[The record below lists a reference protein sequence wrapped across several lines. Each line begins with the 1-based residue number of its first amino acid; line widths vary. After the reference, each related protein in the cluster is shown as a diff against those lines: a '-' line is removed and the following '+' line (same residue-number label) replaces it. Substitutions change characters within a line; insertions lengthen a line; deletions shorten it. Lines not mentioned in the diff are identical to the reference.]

1 VAGKKVI
8 PIGRT
13 MTTRQRLVASVGR
26 VLAREG
32 FKGFGLGKV
41 ALEAGVD
48 RRVISR
54 HFGGLAELVAEFA
67 RSPDFWPTTAEIGA
81 GMEAAGAGAGD
92 GAEGQL
98 AAFHK
103 GFLRALLN
111 RPQTLDILAW
121 EMMERT
127 SVSRMLEQARVRVA
141 LECFESLTGETPDAP
156 GLTGIVAVMGAAMLF
171 FAVRARLGGHFG
183 GLDPNDPADLARIDT
198 AVDALVCG
206 VFSRL

>member
-1 VAGKKVI
+1 VAEKKVI

-13 MTTRQRLVASVGR
+13 VSTRQRLVQAVGR
-26 VLAREG
+26 VLARDG

-41 ALEAGVD
+41 ALETGVE
-48 RRVISR
+48 RRVIAR

-67 RSPDFWPTTAEIGA
+67 RSPEFWPATEEIRA
-81 GMEAAGAGAGD
+81 GMEAAGIGD
-92 GAEGQL
+92 GPEGQL

-103 GFLRALLN
+103 GFLRALLK
-111 RPQTLDILAW
+111 RPQTLDILAH

-127 SVSRMLEQARVRVA
+127 SVTRMLEQARVRVA
-141 LECFESLTGETPDAP
+141 LECFERLTGEVPDNA
-156 GLTGIVAVMGAAMLF
+156 GLTGVVAVMGAAMLF

-183 GLDPNDPADLARIDT
+183 GLDPNDPADLARIDR
-198 AVDALVCG
+198 AVDALVSG

>member
-1 VAGKKVI
+1 MSGKKVI

-32 FKGFGLGKV
+32 FRGFGLGKV

-67 RSPDFWPTTAEIGA
+67 RSPDFWPATEEIRA
-81 GMEAAGAGAGD
+81 GMEAAGSVGGP
-92 GAEGQL
+92 EGQF

-103 GFLRALLN
+103 GFLRALVK

-141 LECFESLTGETPDAP
+141 LECFERLTGEVPDNA

-183 GLDPNDPADLARIDT
+183 GLDPNDPADLARIDA
-198 AVDALVCG
+198 AVDALVGG

>member
-1 VAGKKVI
+1 MSGKKVI

-32 FKGFGLGKV
+32 FRGFGLGKV

-67 RSPDFWPTTAEIGA
+67 RSPDFWPATEEIRA
-81 GMEAAGAGAGD
+81 GMEAAGSVD
-92 GAEGQL
+92 GPEGQL

-103 GFLRALLN
+103 GFLRALVK

-141 LECFESLTGETPDAP
+141 LECFERLTGEVPDNA

-183 GLDPNDPADLARIDT
+183 GLDPNDPADLARIDA
-198 AVDALVCG
+198 AVDALVGG

>member
-1 VAGKKVI
+1 MAGKKVI

-13 MTTRQRLVASVGR
+13 MSARQRLVASVGR

-32 FKGFGLGKV
+32 FRGFGLGKV

-48 RRVISR
+48 RRVINR

-67 RSPDFWPTTAEIGA
+67 RSPDFWPTTAEIRA
-81 GMEAAGAGAGD
+81 GMEAAGAAD
-92 GAEGQL
+92 GPEGQL

-111 RPQTLDILAW
+111 RPRTLDILAW

-183 GLDPNDPADLARIDT
+183 GLDPNDPADLARIDA
-198 AVDALVCG
+198 AVDALVGG

>member
-1 VAGKKVI
+1 MSA
-8 PIGRT
+8 
-13 MTTRQRLVASVGR
+13 RQRLVASVGR

-32 FKGFGLGKV
+32 FRGFGLGKV

-48 RRVISR
+48 RRVINR

-67 RSPDFWPTTAEIGA
+67 RSPDFWPTTAEIRA
-81 GMEAAGAGAGD
+81 GMEAAGAVD
-92 GAEGQL
+92 GPEGQL

-111 RPQTLDILAW
+111 RPRTLDILAW

-183 GLDPNDPADLARIDT
+183 GLDPNDPADLARIDA
-198 AVDALVCG
+198 AVDALVGG

>member
-1 VAGKKVI
+1 MAGKKVI

-13 MTTRQRLVASVGR
+13 MSARQRLVASVGR

-32 FKGFGLGKV
+32 FRGFGLGKV

-48 RRVISR
+48 RRVINR

-67 RSPDFWPTTAEIGA
+67 RSPDFWPTTAEIRA
-81 GMEAAGAGAGD
+81 GMEAVGPGD
-92 GAEGQL
+92 GHEGQL

-111 RPQTLDILAW
+111 RPRTLDILAW

-141 LECFESLTGETPDAP
+141 LECFERLTGEIPDSP

-183 GLDPNDPADLARIDT
+183 GLDPNDPADLARIDA
-198 AVDALVCG
+198 AVDALVSG

>member
-1 VAGKKVI
+1 MSGKKVI

-32 FKGFGLGKV
+32 FRGFGLGKV

-67 RSPDFWPTTAEIGA
+67 RSPDFWPATEEIRA
-81 GMEAAGAGAGD
+81 GMEAAGSVGGP
-92 GAEGQL
+92 EGQL

-103 GFLRALLN
+103 GFLRALVK

-141 LECFESLTGETPDAP
+141 LECFERLTGEVPDNA

-183 GLDPNDPADLARIDT
+183 GLDPNDPADLARIDA
-198 AVDALVCG
+198 AVDALVGG

>member
-1 VAGKKVI
+1 MAGKKVI

-13 MTTRQRLVASVGR
+13 MSARQRLVASVGR

-32 FKGFGLGKV
+32 FRGFGLGKV

-48 RRVISR
+48 RRVINR

-67 RSPDFWPTTAEIGA
+67 RSPDFWPATEEIRA
-81 GMEAAGAGAGD
+81 GMEAAGSVGGP
-92 GAEGQL
+92 EGQL

-103 GFLRALLN
+103 GFLRALVK

-141 LECFESLTGETPDAP
+141 LECFERLTGEVPDNA

-183 GLDPNDPADLARIDT
+183 GLDPNDPADLARIDA
-198 AVDALVCG
+198 AVDALVGG

>member
-1 VAGKKVI
+1 MSGKKVI

-32 FKGFGLGKV
+32 FRGFGLGKV

-67 RSPDFWPTTAEIGA
+67 WSPDFWPATEEIRA
-81 GMEAAGAGAGD
+81 GMEAAGSVGGP
-92 GAEGQL
+92 EGQL

-103 GFLRALLN
+103 GFLRALVK

-141 LECFESLTGETPDAP
+141 LECFERLTGEVPDNA

-183 GLDPNDPADLARIDT
+183 GLDPNDPADLARIDA
-198 AVDALVCG
+198 AVDALVGG